1 MSLWVTI
8 IGGAAG
14 FALGGPLGGLLG
26 AAAGHAVDLYRDGD
40 LIEAEPEDN
49 TRKIAFTIGVIAL
62 AAKMAKAD
70 GEVTRD
76 EIAAFREIF
85 TVDADEIENVNR
97 IFDLARRDAAGFES
111 YAKQIA
117 KLFPPASPVLEQLLD
132 GLFHI
137 AKADGKVP
145 QAEID
150 YLRRVASIFGFDEGS
165 FERIRRTQLGI
176 EFCANDPYCVL
187 GVSLADSE
195 TVVKAAYRRLV
206 RENHPDTLMA
216 QGLPQEAIASAN
228 AKLALFNT
236 AWETIRSK
244 RGWK

>member
-1 MSLWVTI
+1 MSLWGTI

-26 AAAGHAVDLYRDGD
+26 AAAGHAVDLYREGE
-40 LIEAEPEDN
+40 LAEAEPGDN

-62 AAKMAKAD
+62 SAKMAKAD

-97 IFDLARRDAAGFES
+97 IFDLARRDTAGFES
-111 YAKQIA
+111 YARQIA
-117 KLFPPASPVLEQLLD
+117 RLFPPASPVLEQLLD

-145 QAEID
+145 QSEID
-150 YLRRVASIFGFDEGS
+150 YLSSVAGIFGFDAAA
-165 FERIRRTQLGI
+165 FDRIRRTQLGP
-176 EFCANDPYCVL
+176 EFCQDDPYCVL
-187 GVSLADSE
+187 GVSPEAGE
-195 TVVKAAYRRLV
+195 EEMKAAYRRLV
-206 RENHPDTLMA
+206 RENHPDRLVA
-216 QGLPQEAIASAN
+216 QGLPQEAIATAN
-228 AKLALFNT
+228 AKLALLNT

>member
-1 MSLWVTI
+1 MSLWGTI

-14 FALGGPLGGLLG
+14 FALGGPLGGLIG
-26 AAAGHAVDLYRDGD
+26 AAAGRAVDLYRDSD
-40 LIEAEPEDN
+40 LVEAEPADN

-85 TVDADEIENVNR
+85 TIDADEVENVNR
-97 IFDLARRDAAGFES
+97 IFDLARRDTAGYES
-111 YAKQIA
+111 YARQIA
-117 KLFPPASPVLEQLLD
+117 KLFSPASPVLEQLLD

-145 QAEID
+145 PAEID
-150 YLRRVASIFGFDEGS
+150 YLRRVATIFGFDEAS

-176 EFCANDPYCVL
+176 EFCEDDPYCVL
-187 GVSLADSE
+187 GVSQADSE
-195 TVVKAAYRRLV
+195 GSVKAAYRRLV

-216 QGLPQEAIASAN
+216 EGLPLEAIASAN
-228 AKLALFNT
+228 TKLALFNT
-236 AWETIRSK
+236 AWETIRRK

>member
-26 AAAGHAVDLYRDGD
+26 AAAGHAIDLYRDGD

-62 AAKMAKAD
+62 AAKMAKVD

-85 TVDADEIENVNR
+85 SVDADELENVNR
-97 IFDLARRDAAGFES
+97 IFDLARRDTAGYES
-111 YAKQIA
+111 YARQIA
-117 KLFPPASPVLEQLLD
+117 KLFTPGSPVLEQLLD

-145 QAEID
+145 PAEID
-150 YLRRVASIFGFDEGS
+150 YLHRVAGIFGFDDAA
-165 FERIRRTQLGI
+165 FERIRRTQLGM
-176 EFCANDPYCVL
+176 EFCQGNPYCVL
-187 GVSLADSE
+187 GVNAADE
-195 TVVKAAYRRLV
+195 EIVVKAAYRRLV
-206 RENHPDTLMA
+206 RENHPDTLIAEGM
-216 QGLPQEAIASAN
+216 PQEAIASAN
-228 AKLALFNT
+228 TKLALLNT
-236 AWETIRSK
+236 AWETIRTQ

>member
-1 MSLWVTI
+1 MSLWGTI

-40 LIEAEPEDN
+40 LVEAEPADN

-62 AAKMAKAD
+62 SAKMAKAD

-76 EIAAFREIF
+76 EIVAFREIF
-85 TVDADEIENVNR
+85 TVEADEIDNVNR
-97 IFDLARRDAAGFES
+97 IFDLARRDTAGFES
-111 YAKQIA
+111 YARQIA
-117 KLFPPASPVLEQLLD
+117 RLFEPGSPVLEQLLD

-145 QAEID
+145 AAEID
-150 YLRRVASIFGFDEGS
+150 YLRRVATIFGFDEPA
-165 FERIRRTQLGI
+165 FERIRRTQLGA
-176 EFCANDPYCVL
+176 EFCQDDPYCVL
-187 GVSLADSE
+187 GVSMSDGEE
-195 TVVKAAYRRLV
+195 TIKAAYRRLV
-206 RENHPDTLMA
+206 RENHPDRLMA
-216 QGLPQEAIASAN
+216 AGLPQEAIATAN
-228 AKLALFNT
+228 AKLALLNT
-236 AWETIRSK
+236 AWETIRTK

>member
-1 MSLWVTI
+1 MSLWGTI

-26 AAAGHAVDLYRDGD
+26 AAAGHAVDLYRDGEVA
-40 LIEAEPEDN
+40 EAEPADN

-62 AAKMAKAD
+62 SAKMAKAD

-97 IFDLARRDAAGFES
+97 IFDLARRDSAGYES
-111 YAKQIA
+111 YARQIA
-117 KLFPPASPVLEQLLD
+117 KLFPAGSPVLERLLD

-145 QAEID
+145 PAEID
-150 YLRRVASIFGFDEGS
+150 YLRRVAAIFGFDEPA

-176 EFCANDPYCVL
+176 EFCQDDPYCIL
-187 GVSLADSE
+187 GVAASDGE
-195 TVVKAAYRRLV
+195 DVVKAAYRKAV
-206 RENHPDTLMA
+206 RENHPDRLIA
-216 QGLPQEAIASAN
+216 EGLPQEAIATAN
-228 AKLALFNT
+228 AKLALLNT
-236 AWETIRSK
+236 AWETIRAK

>member
-1 MSLWVTI
+1 MSLWATI

-40 LIEAEPEDN
+40 LAEAEPADN

-62 AAKMAKAD
+62 SAKMAKAD

-85 TVDADEIENVNR
+85 TVDADDIDNVNR
-97 IFDLARRDAAGFES
+97 IFDLARRDTAGFES

-117 KLFPPASPVLEQLLD
+117 RLFEPASPVLEQLLD

-150 YLRRVASIFGFDEGS
+150 YLHKVASIFGFDDAA
-165 FERIRRTQLGI
+165 FERIRRTQLGL
-176 EFCANDPYCVL
+176 ELCQNDPYCVL
-187 GVSLADSE
+187 GVTQAASE
-195 TVVKAAYRRLV
+195 AVIKAAYRRLV
-206 RENHPDTLMA
+206 RENHPDRLMA
-216 QGLPQEAIASAN
+216 EGLPAEAIATAN
-228 AKLALFNT
+228 AKLALLNT